1 MGNIIE
7 LLSWDFMD
15 KLSNW
20 RMRNE
25 FDWATSPTNVNAF
38 HTFQANAISELIE
51 WIEFLDEKLRL
62 PIVFREWIRW
72 LSFVLYFSDSF
83 GDFAV
88 SVLSAWIG
96 VRIPW
101 WLISLINFLR
111 INLNFFTAA
120 SLHCVLCT
128 SLAIFYDYDAII
140 SLAARSFSL
149 SGKKIHFVRFHRALN
164 YGSIGSILAHELTH
178 GEIDDEV
185 QLPQWMGDYS
195 QWM

>member
-1 MGNIIE
+1 MGLHGQTFE
-7 LLSWDFMD
+7 LADAEWVWLGDESDQRECFPYFPSQRD
-15 KLSNW
+15 KWVNW
-20 RMRNE
+20 V
-25 FDWATSPTNVNAF
+25 DWIPWWKASASDSFSRVN
-38 HTFQANAISELIE
+38 SLIE
-51 WIEFLDEKLRL
+51 FC
-62 PIVFREWIRW
+62 
-72 LSFVLYFSDSF
+72 YFSDSF